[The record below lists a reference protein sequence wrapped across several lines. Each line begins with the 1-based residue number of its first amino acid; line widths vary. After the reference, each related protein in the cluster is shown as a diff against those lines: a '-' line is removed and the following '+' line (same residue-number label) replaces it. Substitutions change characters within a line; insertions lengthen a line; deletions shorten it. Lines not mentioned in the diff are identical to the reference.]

1 MPLCIIHFTHTHIY
15 IYYTNH
21 YIHLLEKCIFWA
33 IIYVHM
39 CAYAYIS
46 IHVHLHMHMY
56 IPQHRC
62 YNEGTLMLENDIT

>member
-1 MPLCIIHFTHTHIY
+1 M
-15 IYYTNH
+15 
-21 YIHLLEKCIFWA
+21 FWA

-56 IPQHRC
+56 IPHYRC
-62 YNEGTLMLENDIT
+62 YIEGTLMLDNDII